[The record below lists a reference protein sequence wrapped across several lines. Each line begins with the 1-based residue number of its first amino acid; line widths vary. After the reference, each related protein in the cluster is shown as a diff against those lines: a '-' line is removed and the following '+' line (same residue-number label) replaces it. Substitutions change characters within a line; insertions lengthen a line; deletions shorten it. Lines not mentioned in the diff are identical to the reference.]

1 MEKISGFVFFKFQLD
16 EIGLYSIF
24 LLYDMVVFQFGFDI
38 RLLEVKLMLKWFFNE
53 RMIEGLLVLEKFCFI
68 VLVFIIDDLLMIW
81 VKQKSKGF

>member
-53 RMIEGLLVLEKFCFI
+53 CMIEGLLVLEKFCFI

-81 VKQKSKGF
+81 VKQKGEGF

>member
-38 RLLEVKLMLKWFFNE
+38 RLLEVKLMQKWFFNE